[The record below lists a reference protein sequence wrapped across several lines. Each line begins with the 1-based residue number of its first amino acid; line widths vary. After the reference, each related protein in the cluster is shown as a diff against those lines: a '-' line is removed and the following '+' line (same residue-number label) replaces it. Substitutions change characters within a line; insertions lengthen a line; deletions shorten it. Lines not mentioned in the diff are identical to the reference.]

1 MRCVFTFCPAEKHQG
16 TLSSLRKRRRPV
28 PRDEKDGPYPPRHRA
43 KAKVCN
49 VVTKPDYSFSIKVD
63 IKNSSAAQ

>member
-1 MRCVFTFCPAEKHQG
+1 M
-16 TLSSLRKRRRPV
+16 

-49 VVTKPDYSFSIKVD
+49 VVTKPDYSLISKTALLH
-63 IKNSSAAQ
+63 NNYNYSATV